1 MAARE
6 QRQYMVAAT
15 DPTLAWLRLFM
26 VALTAIALLLTGT
39 ELTQRVALST
49 VLVLAG
55 AYAAVNSVLGLYR
68 RYRRLLTRRV
78 YVAVD
83 LAAITAL
90 VYLTGGAASPYY
102 LLFAL
107 PLVVAVAHHGLRAGA
122 IYCLS
127 ATVLYGV
134 AASLQQAAQ
143 AQEWLTHSALL
154 WALFLVLGYVI
165 YADDIREEKARRRDE
180 LGALHRAAAAPMHTG
195 DLPTVADNILTG
207 ALGATNCSWGAIY
220 LYDNQDDRFTTV
232 YSLSRLDR
240 EAELEQDTPK
250 VVHSDVLFTVLYTGS
265 QVSIHDMETDRRV
278 IGSVLR
284 RQPIRSAVISPLVAP
299 GARRIGIMVLGRD
312 EPHRPTQHENRF
324 VGTIS
329 MQAAVAINTAFLFE
343 EAASIEAAKE
353 ADKLRTQLLGT
364 VSHELRT
371 PIAAIQG
378 FASSLR
384 ASDGID
390 VPKEVAD
397 DWIAE
402 IEENAER
409 LKRLVA
415 DLLDLSRLEAGA
427 LRMNLEWQDMADVVE
442 DMHPNLARLAGT
454 RNVSIQC
461 SMNLPLIKCDSERI
475 GQVLNNL
482 VENAAKFSP
491 PDSNI
496 VVGAER
502 YGNGIRIG
510 VLDEGQGIPA
520 EQQDKIFERFYQ
532 VEGASFRPQKGTG
545 LGLAICRNIVEAHGG
560 NIWVE
565 SRPEQG
571 SIFYLTLPVEPAAH

>member
-6 QRQYMVAAT
+6 QRQHIVAAT
-15 DPTLAWLRLFM
+15 EPTLAWLRLFI
-26 VALTAIALLLTGT
+26 VALTGIALVLAGT
-39 ELTQRVALST
+39 EFTQRIALST
-49 VLVLAG
+49 VLLLAG
-55 AYAAVNSVLGLYR
+55 GYAAVNSALGLYR

-78 YVAVD
+78 YVALD
-83 LAAITAL
+83 LAAISAV
-90 VYLTGGAASPYY
+90 VYLTGGADSPFYM
-102 LLFAL
+102 LFAL
-107 PLVVAVAHHGLRAGA
+107 PLVVAVAHHGLRAGV

-134 AASLQQAAQ
+134 AASLQPPTDTQT
-143 AQEWLTHSALL
+143 WLTHSALL
-154 WALFLVLGYVI
+154 WALCLVLGYVT

-207 ALGATNCSWGAIY
+207 ALDATNCSWGAIY
-220 LYDNQDDRFTTV
+220 LYDGQDDRFTTV
-232 YSLSRLDR
+232 YSLSRAERD
-240 EAELEQDTPK
+240 AELIQATPR
-250 VVHSDVLFTVLYTGS
+250 VVPSDLLYSTLYTGS
-265 QVSIHDMETDRRV
+265 QVTINDMEADRRV

-284 RQPIRSAVISPLVAP
+284 RQPIRSAIISPLVAP

-312 EPHRPTQHENRF
+312 VPHRPTQHEIRF

-329 MQAAVAINTAFLFE
+329 IQAAVAINTAFLFE
-343 EAASIEAAKE
+343 EAASLEAAKE
-353 ADKLRTQLLGT
+353 ADKLRSQLLGT

-390 VPKEVAD
+390 VPKDMAD

-409 LKRLVA
+409 LKRLVT

-427 LRMNLEWQDMADVVE
+427 LRMTFTWHDMADVIE
-442 DMHPNLARLAGT
+442 EMTPDLARLAGT
-454 RNVSIQC
+454 RTVSVQC
-461 SMNLPLIKCDSERI
+461 APNLPLIKCDAERI

-491 PDSNI
+491 ADSSI

-502 YGNGIRIG
+502 FGAGVRIG
-510 VLDEGQGIPA
+510 VLDEGQGIPV

-560 NIWVE
+560 SIWVE

-571 SIFYLTLPVEPAAH
+571 SIFYVTLPVEPAAN